1 MLEAPV
7 VAHKSTGGPGGEQAC
22 ELFRCFPPNIQPI
35 PEIQENNHVNFIL
48 VIMKLYLQRKYIH
61 QENQTG
67 VSMN

>member
-7 VAHKSTGGPGGEQAC
+7 VAHKSTGGPGGEQAW

-48 VIMKLYLQRKYIH
+48 VIMEL
-61 QENQTG
+61 
-67 VSMN
+67 